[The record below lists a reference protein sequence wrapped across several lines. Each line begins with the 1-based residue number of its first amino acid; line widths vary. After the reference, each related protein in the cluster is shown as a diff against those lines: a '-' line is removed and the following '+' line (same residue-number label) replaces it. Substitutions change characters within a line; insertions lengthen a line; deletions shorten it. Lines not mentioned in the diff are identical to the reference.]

1 MRKMTN
7 AALMETPLIRIK
19 DIQQAFGV
27 SYDAA
32 ARFIRTVKAHS
43 ERRHSNALTE
53 EVTKNERFYQQNAR
67 RGAENYR

>member
-1 MRKMTN
+1 MTH
-7 AALMETPLIRIK
+7 AALMEMPLIRIK

-43 ERRHSNALTE
+43 DVLGIRGCIAHQDYVNYITREVER
-53 EVTKNERFYQQNAR
+53 
-67 RGAENYR
+67 

>member
-7 AALMETPLIRIK
+7 AALMEMPLIRIK

-43 ERRHSNALTE
+43 DVATTSIQRAAALKRANGGGDKE
-53 EVTKNERFYQQNAR
+53 
-67 RGAENYR
+67 